1 MDVSERDFPAQVIER
16 SRSVPVVVDFWAEWC
31 GPCRQLGPLLEQTVA
46 QRPGIELAKVDVD
59 SAPTLASQ
67 YQIQGI
73 PAVKAFRDG
82 EVAAEFVG
90 AQPRPA
96 VEQFLDA
103 LLPNPADELVAA
115 GDEQSLRRALELEP
129 ARADAAVPLARILL
143 SRGEADQALEILQ
156 RVPGSFAADGL
167 TARIE
172 LQRDPAAGSP
182 EIAQAFEA
190 LDRGEHER
198 GLDLLLSALPS
209 ADGARDGIRRA
220 VIGVLDE
227 LGVDDPLA
235 REARRRL
242 ASALY

>member
-1 MDVSERDFPAQVIER
+1 MTRDRQPNRPEYHRSMDVSERDFPAQVIER

-103 LLPNPADELVAA
+103 LLPNPAD
-115 GDEQSLRRALELEP
+115 
-129 ARADAAVPLARILL
+129 
-143 SRGEADQALEILQ
+143 
-156 RVPGSFAADGL
+156 
-167 TARIE
+167 
-172 LQRDPAAGSP
+172 
-182 EIAQAFEA
+182 
-190 LDRGEHER
+190 
-198 GLDLLLSALPS
+198 
-209 ADGARDGIRRA
+209 
-220 VIGVLDE
+220 
-227 LGVDDPLA
+227 
-235 REARRRL
+235 
-242 ASALY
+242 